1 MCATREERAAISLG
15 RPSPVSAETGS
26 ARASGGASRP
36 EARSILLATRSVSGP
51 GQAAAPWASS
61 GRVASNTKRR
71 NSASSPRLRARPN
84 PRLDLRRQILVREI
98 DRRFEMRHKP
108 QEPLAP
114 AAIDPA
120 EMAVELAQGLAALR
134 LRFGRRE
141 IGDRL
146 GLGQVELV
154 VQKGAA
160 GEF

>member
-1 MCATREERAAISLG
+1 M
-15 RPSPVSAETGS
+15 PVSQMGRDLLGHRS
-26 ARASGGASRP
+26 DARRH
-36 EARSILLATRSVSGP
+36 L
-51 GQAAAPWASS
+51 
-61 GRVASNTKRR
+61 
-71 NSASSPRLRARPN
+71 
-84 PRLDLRRQILVREI
+84 RLDLRRQILVREI

-160 GEF
+160 GELAGLGEPQSPPRQCRHDRRQNGAAAMHMKFGDILAGDAVRRRKP